1 VKKLVVAITDVLIVL
16 QIFIVTELTKCHVPL
31 EVFQLLV
38 APPVQRAWL
47 DNGFLMS
54 PMHAITVQPAGILL
68 STIVYAMRV
77 HQTHIRKM
85 QQEAAQIVPTGH
97 FHGIL
102 AALAPIVRAEHT
114 GRVVRVQ
121 IAHPGH
127 FHRTEA
133 AFAPLVRAEHTGR
146 VVRVQ
151 IAHPGHFHR
160 TEAPLAPLVRAEHT
174 GRVVRVLTA
183 RRGRTLWGVWIAAR
197 SAREGH
203 TRSRGA
209 AHAPNAAPVP

>member
-1 VKKLVVAITDVLIVL
+1 MKKLVVAITDVLIVL

-114 GRVVRVQ
+114 GRVVRV
-121 IAHPGH
+121 
-127 FHRTEA
+127 
-133 AFAPLVRAEHTGR
+133 
-146 VVRVQ
+146 
-151 IAHPGHFHR
+151 
-160 TEAPLAPLVRAEHT
+160 
-174 GRVVRVLTA
+174 LTA